1 GVVIKRGQE
10 INFSDICRL
19 QQIGRQNLYTEAAPS
34 EQDWVHEDEAAE
46 SFARAMAGE
55 GVELGLPPREGRV
68 NLKAGRDG
76 LLVVQKDNLLA
87 FNLVPQVMC
96 ASRQNSM
103 LVKKDSVIAGTRA
116 IPLYL
121 PRSNFNKAMQV
132 LNQGPLFKILPL
144 MQKKVGLLITGT
156 EVFEGIIQDRFEPII
171 KDKVQKLGSEVNKSI
186 ICPDDKEEIKTC
198 LTRLLDSG
206 CDMIITTA
214 GLSVDPDDVTRK
226 AIQEAGAS
234 EMLYG
239 APILPGAMTMLCWI
253 DSVPVIGV
261 PACALYFKTTS
272 FDLLL
277 PRLLAGLKITR
288 LDLAQMADGSLCLA
302 CKSCTYPKC
311 PFGK

>member
-1 GVVIKRGQE
+1 
-10 INFSDICRL
+10 
-19 QQIGRQNLYTEAAPS
+19 
-34 EQDWVHEDEAAE
+34 
-46 SFARAMAGE
+46 
-55 GVELGLPPREGRV
+55 
-68 NLKAGRDG
+68 
-76 LLVVQKDNLLA
+76 
-87 FNLVPQVMC
+87 LVPQVMC
-96 ASRQNSM
+96 ASRQSYM

-121 PRSNFNKAMQV
+121 PRSNFNKAVQV
-132 LNQGPLFKILPL
+132 LNQGPLFKVLPL

-171 KDKVQKLGSEVNKSI
+171 RDKVQKLGSEVTRSI
-186 ICPDDKEEIKTC
+186 ICPDDKEEIKSC

-206 CDMIITTA
+206 CNMVITTA

-226 AIQEAGAS
+226 AIQEAGAG

-253 DSVPVIGV
+253 DSVPVMGV

-277 PRLLAGLKITR
+277 PRILAGLKVTR
-288 LDLAQMADGSLCLA
+288 LDLAQMADGSLCLS
-302 CKSCTYPKC
+302 CKACTYPKC